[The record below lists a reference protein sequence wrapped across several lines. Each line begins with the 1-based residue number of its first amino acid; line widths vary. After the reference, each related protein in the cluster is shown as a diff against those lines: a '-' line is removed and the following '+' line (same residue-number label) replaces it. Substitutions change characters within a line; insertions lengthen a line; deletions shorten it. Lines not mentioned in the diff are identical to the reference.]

1 MERTACQT
9 MAERFLWA
17 LEQKGISQRELA
29 RRLDT
34 NPVFLSKLGTGK
46 SKKTRMVVDIA
57 LALDVTP
64 EWLEYGIENNRVQ
77 IELTAEERQAASQT
91 FMAKVAGKIS
101 AASLSTDEI
110 HKKTGLSASVIN
122 RMMTGQHELSLV
134 EALQLCDFFKTSL
147 YEMIKKDACIR
158 HIPLIGGQDI
168 IHHVIAPGFVMEVDF
183 IADSQH
189 LIGIRND
196 GSFTGQYLNQ
206 GNVVIVDP
214 DVKSF
219 NMKNG
224 DTCLFVVDNNIDI
237 GLKDP
242 TGVRSLNFFSNVY
255 DLSRIEMIGKVA
267 FLELNPATSDTSK
280 MLKGEIDQLIQ
291 TIQKIIPAGTL
302 TPQYTSP
309 QTT

>member
-1 MERTACQT
+1 MERAKCQT

-17 LEQKGISQRELA
+17 LKQKGISQRELA

-64 EWLEYGIENNRVQ
+64 EWLEYGIENNRTS
-77 IELTAEERQAASQT
+77 IELTAEELHAASQT
-91 FMAKVAGKIS
+91 FIANVNNKIS
-101 AASLSTDEI
+101 SASLSTDEI
-110 HKKTGLSASVIN
+110 HEKTGLSRQIIPRILS
-122 RMMTGQHELSLV
+122 GQHELSLLA
-134 EALQLCDFFKTSL
+134 ALLLCNLFNTSL
-147 YEMIKKDACIR
+147 LDMIKKEPYIT

-168 IHHVIAPGFVMEVDF
+168 IHHVIAPGLVMAVDF
-183 IADSQH
+183 IPDSQH
-189 LIGIRND
+189 LIGVRND

-214 DVKSF
+214 DIKSF

-224 DTCLFVVDNNIDI
+224 DTCLFVVDNKIDI
-237 GLKDP
+237 GLKNP
-242 TGVRSLNFFSNVY
+242 TEIRSLNYFSNVY
-255 DLSRIEMIGKVA
+255 ELCHIDMIGKVA

-280 MLKGEIDQLIQ
+280 MLKDELGILIK
-291 TIQKIIPAGTL
+291 TIQKIIPDGTL
-302 TPQYTSP
+302 ISQFT
-309 QTT
+309 